1 MPPAP
6 APAINEDDLA
16 RIRAWFERLATHCRE
31 VDFAGARPIFAPDM
45 IAFGTFSDF
54 VTERDAVE
62 AAQWRNVW
70 PFIEGFRWRPD
81 SIRGIVSPDRRAATG
96 MAVWDST
103 GFHQDGTP
111 FDRPGRATVALA
123 RERIGE
129 AWIAQHTHFSLFRGV
144 PGQSFGQKG

>member
-6 APAINEDDLA
+6 AEDDLA
-16 RIRAWFERLATHCRE
+16 RIRAWFERLAEHCRA

-54 VTERDAVE
+54 VTGRDAVE

-70 PFIEGFRWRPD
+70 PFIAEFRWRPD
-81 SIRGIVSPDRRAATG
+81 SVRGIVSPDRRAATG

-103 GFHQDGTP
+103 GFRQDGTK
-111 FDRPGRATVALA
+111 FERPGRATVALA
-123 RERIGE
+123 RDAIG
-129 AWIAQHTHFSLFRGV
+129 ADWIAQHTHFSLFRGV
-144 PGQSFGQKG
+144 PGQSFGRKG

>member
-6 APAINEDDLA
+6 AEDDLD
-16 RIRAWFERLATHCRE
+16 RIRAWFERLAEHVRA
-31 VDFAGARPIFAPDM
+31 VDFAGARPLFAADM

-70 PFIEGFRWRPD
+70 PFIEGFRWRKD
-81 SIRGIVSPDRRAATG
+81 AFRGIVSPDRLAATG

-103 GFHQDGTP
+103 GFHQDGAAY
-111 FDRPGRATVALA
+111 DRPGRATAVLA
-123 RERIGE
+123 RRRIGE
-129 AWIAQHTHFSLFRGV
+129 DWIAQHTHFSLFRGV
-144 PGQSFGQKG
+144 PGQSFGRKG